1 MALNIQQQ
9 RIANFLA
16 QGLKPVQISSIVG
29 VTPAYISQLCSEEGP
44 EEFRSYVQLKAAEQQ
59 ESVDEDALVSAKYVS
74 VEHKLLQAM
83 ETALLGAELPAIA
96 NALKIVAERQ
106 EKRAA
111 RKAGIMVP
119 GGTFNQQ
126 VHVTIL
132 NLPAHAVPEYQ
143 LNGQGQVIAVDG
155 QGLAP
160 MSSNAVK
167 QLFQAR
173 KKALVIPEEQEVQGA
188 VLVGQPAQ
196 SAPIEYEIQDF

>member
-16 QGLKPVQISSIVG
+16 QGLKPAQITSIVG
-29 VTPAYISQLCSEEGP
+29 VSAGYISQLCSDEGP
-44 EEFRSYVQLKAAEQQ
+44 EEFKSYVQEKAAEQQ
-59 ESVDEDALVSAKYVS
+59 EKQDEDALVSAKYIS

-126 VHVTIL
+126 VNVTVL

-167 QLFQAR
+167 QLFQSR
-173 KKALVIPEEQEVQGA
+173 RQPLIVPQEKEVLDLKATQA
-188 VLVGQPAQ
+188 VAEALEGHVV
-196 SAPIEYEIQDF
+196 DF

>member
-16 QGLKPVQISSIVG
+16 QGLKPAQITSIVG
-29 VTPAYISQLCSEEGP
+29 VSAGYISQLCGEDGP
-44 EEFRSYVQLKAAEQQ
+44 EEFKSYVQEKAAEQQ
-59 ESVDEDALVSAKYVS
+59 EKQDEDALVSAKYIS

-83 ETALLGAELPAIA
+83 EGALLGAELPAIA

-126 VHVTIL
+126 VNVTVL
-132 NLPAHAVPEYQ
+132 NLPAHAVPEYE

-160 MSSNAVK
+160 MSSLAVK
-167 QLFQAR
+167 QLFLDR
-173 KKALVIPEEQEVQGA
+173 KKPLVIPQEKEAQEV
-188 VLVGQPAQ
+188 VLVGQPAE
-196 SAPIEYEIQDF
+196 SALTGALVDF